1 MEKKIIEGEFVSNT
15 IGMRIGIVGAVLL
28 TALCLFLML
37 FIGPLAIL
45 CIGPM
50 IGLYVYVIC
59 SNYVLK
65 NQQLTVTNT
74 RIYGRFRNKEINLP
88 LNKISHVEI
97 TGKGALKSLAI
108 TTSSGIIRCSCC
120 TNADAVYAAI
130 LNLLNERRFSNKVR
144 ADGSN
149 REAYIAEEL
158 KVYKKL
164 LDENLIT
171 QEEFEAKKR
180 KLLGL

>member
-1 MEKKIIEGEFVSNT
+1 MEKKIIEGQFVSNT
-15 IGMRIGIVGAVLL
+15 IGMRIGIVGTALL
-28 TALCLFLML
+28 TVLCLFLMA

-45 CIGPM
+45 CIGPT
-50 IGLYVYVIC
+50 IGLYAYAIY
-59 SNYVLK
+59 SNHSLK
-65 NQQLTVTNT
+65 YQELTITSA

-97 TGKGALKSLAI
+97 TGNKALKSLAI

-144 ADGSN
+144 ADGSDQ
-149 REAYIAEEL
+149 EAYITEEL
-158 KVYKKL
+158 NVYKKL

-171 QEEFEAKKR
+171 QEEFEAKKK

>member
-1 MEKKIIEGEFVSNT
+1 MEEKIIEGEFAPNKLY
-15 IGMRIGIVGAVLL
+15 MRISIAGTVLL
-28 TALCLFLML
+28 TVMCLFCMFFGGFVVLL
-37 FIGPLAIL
+37 FFGPI
-45 CIGPM
+45 
-50 IGLYVYVIC
+50 IGLYAYAIYR
-59 SNYVLK
+59 NYTFK
-65 NQQLTVTNT
+65 YQELTVTNT
-74 RIYGRFRNKEINLP
+74 RIYGKFRNKEINLP

-97 TGKGALKSLAI
+97 TGNKALKSLAI

-158 KVYKKL
+158 NVYKKL

-171 QEEFEAKKR
+171 QQEYEAKKK